1 FSVEKRR
8 MVEDHPSSAKAGDF
22 FVLEAPDWVNIVAL
36 TEDDQLVLIEQWR
49 QGVLQTTWEIPG
61 GMVDPGEDAAVAAQ
75 RELREETG
83 YAADT
88 WYRMGSVQPNPA
100 IQANR
105 CATYLALGA
114 RRVSAPQFD
123 GNERIAMTTVPFA
136 DTAQWVVEGRIQ
148 HALVIVALHWETMR
162 RTGALT
168 PEAVD
173 GINGGKRAAEKP
185 PGSAAV
191 GKQQ

>member
-1 FSVEKRR
+1 
-8 MVEDHPSSAKAGDF
+8 
-22 FVLEAPDWVNIVAL
+22 
-36 TEDDQLVLIEQWR
+36 
-49 QGVLQTTWEIPG
+49 
-61 GMVDPGEDAAVAAQ
+61 
-75 RELREETG
+75 
-83 YAADT
+83 
-88 WYRMGSVQPNPA
+88 
-100 IQANR
+100 R